1 MKERQASKDER
12 KEGRRGKGNDGDKKD
27 LQSSEKKDIGE
38 KYVEKEEG

>member
-1 MKERQASKDER
+1 MKERQVFKDER

-27 LQSSEKKDIGE
+27 LQFFEKKDIGE